1 MPGCLWGRRGESSH
15 TMPAYTIRLFGPAS
29 AAIGQDR
36 VVVEFPSRC
45 TCDELKAALARQ
57 CPALET
63 HVQVGRLAVNQGF
76 ADADAA
82 IDPNDEIALITMV
95 SGG

>member
-1 MPGCLWGRRGESSH
+1 MPGCLWSWGGESSH
-15 TMPAYTIRLFGPAS
+15 TMPSYTILLFGPAS

-36 VVVEFPSRC
+36 VVVESSARC
-45 TCDELKAALARQ
+45 TSAELKSQMAHQ
-57 CPALET
+57 FPTLET

-76 ADADAA
+76 ADAQAT
-82 IDPNDEIALITMV
+82 IDPDDEIALITMV

>member
-1 MPGCLWGRRGESSH
+1 MPGCLWGQAGESSQE
-15 TMPAYTIRLFGPAS
+15 MPRYTILLFGPAS

-36 VVVEFPSRC
+36 VVLESSDPC
-45 TCDELKAALARQ
+45 TSDELKAQLAQ
-57 CPALET
+57 AFPALES

-76 ADADAA
+76 ANADAL
-82 IDPNDEIALITMV
+82 IDPAAEIALITMV